1 MRRIFC
7 VYSTAP
13 AAPNPVGSHP
23 AAPTPTVEPPLP
35 QLPLPKTAYP
45 APPPPPQVF
54 IIKEN
59 SASAKDP
66 EDSKSAEA
74 LDNLSQSFENAFTKA
89 LKSQRKK
96 TQLHHKPRRGSVDQK
111 PEERDNLDLEE
122 EANENDENEDDEE
135 KVQFYG
141 GSRGDLED
149 DDINKESDISQ
160 ENDNDDDNDNEDDNA
175 DKADNDDDDY
185 DEDDND
191 NNQIKADEEP
201 PYDLNQP
208 RYSHSRP
215 FNEDEEHQDSS
226 RRDYEE
232 KSRKRK
238 KYLGLKQNGQN
249 EDYRAKKAD
258 RYRLSHGRPKNTFR
272 NRYVELQGFRSHTY
286 KEKHPTLKTMNYD
299 DMSRGFDFDSINDE
313 RAQKVHRERHHPTLK
328 TTNYEFDSDPIY
340 GVTTRKVPSEAVS
353 VSSRR
358 HQVRSKHFNSQKP
371 RSKFKVHRKKH
382 PTLKATNPDDR
393 SRGYDIDSIYDE
405 STQRVPLET
414 PPVTG
419 RRHKVR
425 SKHFSSQKPR
435 SKLQHYSKD
444 LSVSHDTSN
453 FAHLQDRASHKHGR
467 KHGRDHH
474 TRHKLSKEVIK
485 SHSTTEMIPEDEITE
500 GVGSTSGDND
510 SSGDGERLVST
521 ESLSSAGN
529 NENSNQHLPVEDS
542 YIEGH
547 KNPALTT
554 VQSFKPERHPKFS
567 KRKKIK
573 SVKNMKEEDSYSS
586 GEESGEKE
594 DTSP

>member
-1 MRRIFC
+1 M
-7 VYSTAP
+7 
-13 AAPNPVGSHP
+13 
-23 AAPTPTVEPPLP
+23 PPLP
-35 QLPLPKTAYP
+35 QLPLSKTAYP

-59 SASAKDP
+59 SASAKDQ

-96 TQLHHKPRRGSVDQK
+96 TQLHHKPRRGSVNQK
-111 PEERDNLDLEE
+111 PEERDNLDVEE

-135 KVQFYG
+135 KVQVYG

-149 DDINKESDISQ
+149 DDINKESDVSQ
-160 ENDNDDDNDNEDDNA
+160 ENDNDDDKDNEDDNA
-175 DKADNDDDDY
+175 DKADNDDD
-185 DEDDND
+185 EDDD
-191 NNQIKADEEP
+191 DVNQIKADEEP

-215 FNEDEEHQDSS
+215 FNEDEEQQDSS

-238 KYLGLKQNGQN
+238 KYLGLEQNGKN

-258 RYRLSHGRPKNTFR
+258 RHRLSHGRPKNAFP

-286 KEKHPTLKTMNYD
+286 KKKHPTLKTMNYD
-299 DMSRGFDFDSINDE
+299 DMSRGFDLDSINDE
-313 RAQKVHRERHHPTLK
+313 RAQKVHRKKHHPTLK
-328 TTNYEFDSDPIY
+328 RTNYEFDSDSIY
-340 GVTTRKVPSEAVS
+340 GVTTQKVPSEATRS

-358 HQVRSKHFNSQKP
+358 HQVRSKDFNSQKP

-382 PTLKATNPDDR
+382 PTLKTTSSDDR
-393 SRGYDIDSIYDE
+393 LRGYDIDSIYDE

-414 PPVTG
+414 LPVK
-419 RRHKVR
+419 RRGHKVR
-425 SKHFSSQKPR
+425 SKHFSNQKPR

-444 LSVSHDTSN
+444 LSVIHDTSN

-467 KHGRDHH
+467 KHGGDHH

-485 SHSTTEMIPEDEITE
+485 IQSGIEMIPEDEITE
-500 GVGSTSGDND
+500 GVGSTSGEND
-510 SSGDGERLVST
+510 YSGDGERLKST
-521 ESLSSAGN
+521 ETFSSSGN
-529 NENSNQHLPVEDS
+529 NENSNQRLSVEDS
-542 YIEGH
+542 YTEGH
-547 KNPALTT
+547 RNPALTT
-554 VQSFKPERHPKFS
+554 VQSFKPERHPKLS
-567 KRKKIK
+567 KRKKFK
-573 SVKNMKEEDSYSS
+573 SDVNMKEEDSYSS

-594 DTSP
+594 DTAP